1 MNTIFSEAFTQALGW
16 TLLHSLWQAALV
28 AILFYGVR
36 LARLSPQRTY
46 GWAVGAMMS
55 IVLAAV
61 ITFSLQYQP
70 PAVTLSAR
78 PDTILY
84 TSPDLPSAEAAPFV
98 SHRTQSVMQWVD
110 ERTEWI
116 VGLWLVGLLLFSTR
130 FFGSWWYLQRLKQ
143 RGTQL
148 LSPWQSR
155 VNVLAQRLS
164 IRRAVAFRVST
175 RAAMP
180 MVIGQWKPM
189 ILMPLSM
196 MSHLPSEQIEAII
209 VHELAHVR
217 RQDYLIN
224 LLQSLVEVLFF
235 YHPAVWWL
243 SSVVREEREKCCDDL
258 AVTACGSSLVYA
270 KALLYAQEETY
281 QRVPYAMAFANR
293 KQYLLH
299 RIQRLLTPQRVQY
312 HWSAKLLGL
321 LVPLALLVCIMVHRS
336 LARPSEASNT
346 LTAALLP
353 GLDNMMSAADT
364 VPADTAADAWRATSR
379 VKQFIDS
386 SSTGKTIYVDVSPTL
401 DTVPKA
407 DKQNGNFSMSFDI
420 DDEDSASHF
429 YFRLSDDS
437 VFSMGMGVPNPPNP
451 PQGFS
456 FNVNDSVPSFHFHW
470 DGSTEEDVA
479 EWSEEL
485 ADQLSD
491 LNFDFSFDDSDSVGG
506 EALAEAQRELQAAQ
520 RELAD
525 AQRQLAAQQRL
536 LVQKRRRLQQRRAQE
551 QSEEE
556 QRSLKEIEAALQ
568 EMLENSPK
576 QAQEQPTKIF
586 KERQAA
592 AEEMREKVQQ
602 LLEEARQAPNQTDP
616 ELDQLREEFE
626 QMVEQQ
632 KRETNHRAA
641 DQTRQQARA
650 QAEAM
655 REVRERESHTRRD
668 RSDRAMEQLERALLS
683 DGLIKNAEKYR
694 FKISPSGLQVNGK
707 KQSDELYQK
716 YQSLLSGRNGM
727 GYRKDGSL
735 SIKKSPGSLS
745 VQQEN

>member
-16 TLLHSLWQAALV
+16 TLLHSLWQAALT
-28 AILFYGVR
+28 AALFYGVR

-46 GWAVGAMMS
+46 GWAVGAMIG
-55 IVLAAV
+55 IVLAAI

-70 PAVTLSAR
+70 QAVTHSASF
-78 PDTILY
+78 DTISY
-84 TSPDLPSAEAAPFV
+84 TSTDLPTAEAAPSV
-98 SHRTQSVMQWVD
+98 GYRTQSVMQWVD
-110 ERTEWI
+110 QRTEWI

-164 IRRAVAFRVST
+164 IRRAVTFRVST
-175 RAAMP
+175 RATVP

-189 ILMPLSM
+189 ILMPLSI
-196 MSHLPSEQIEAII
+196 MSNLPSEQIEAII

-258 AVTACGSSLVYA
+258 AVAACGSSLVYA

-321 LVPLALLVCIMVHRS
+321 LVPLALLACIMVHRS
-336 LARPSEASNT
+336 LARPSEVPTT

-353 GLDNMMSAADT
+353 GLDNMMSATDT

-386 SSTGKTIYVDVSPTL
+386 SSTGKTIYVDVSPTS

-456 FNVNDSVPSFHFHW
+456 FNINDSVPSFQFHW
-470 DGSTEEDVA
+470 DGSTEEDLD
-479 EWSEEL
+479 EWSEAL

-525 AQRQLAAQQRL
+525 AQRQLADQQRAL
-536 LVQKRRRLQQRRAQE
+536 AQKRRRLQQRRAQE
-551 QSEEE
+551 QSQAIREE
-556 QRSLKEIEAALQ
+556 Q
-568 EMLENSPK
+568 
-576 QAQEQPTKIF
+576 
-586 KERQAA
+586 QAA
-592 AEEMREKVQQ
+592 AQEMREQMQ
-602 LLEEARQAPNQTDP
+602 EQ
-616 ELDQLREEFE
+616 REEI
-626 QMVEQQ
+626 
-632 KRETNHRAA
+632 RRAA
-641 DQTRQQARA
+641 EETRREARA
-650 QAEAM
+650 QAEEM
-655 REVRERESHTRRD
+655 REVRERESRTRRD
-668 RSDRAMEQLERALLS
+668 RSDRAIEQLERALLS
-683 DGLIKNAEKYR
+683 DGLIKDAEKYR

-716 YQSLLSGRNGM
+716 YQSLLGGKNGM
-727 GYRKDGSL
+727 GYQKDGSL
-735 SIKKSPGSLS
+735 SIKKSSGSLS
-745 VQQEN
+745 IQREN

>member
-16 TLLHSLWQAALV
+16 TLLHSLWQAALIG
-28 AILFYGVR
+28 ILFYGVR

-46 GWAVGAMMS
+46 AGAVGAMMG

-70 PAVTLSAR
+70 PAVAHSASF
-78 PDTILY
+78 DITSY
-84 TSPDLPSAEAAPFV
+84 TSLNLPSAEAAPLV
-98 SHRTQSVMQWVD
+98 GYRTQSVMQWVD
-110 ERTEWI
+110 ERTEWV

-130 FFGSWWYLQRLKQ
+130 FFGSWWYLQRLKR

-164 IRRAVAFRVST
+164 IRRAVTFRVST

-180 MVIGQWKPM
+180 MVIGQWKPV

-196 MSHLPSEQIEAII
+196 MSNLPSEQLEAIL

-217 RQDYLIN
+217 RQDYLVN

-258 AVTACGSSLVYA
+258 AVAACGSSLVYA

-281 QRVPYAMAFANR
+281 QRVPYALAFANK

-336 LARPSEASNT
+336 LARPSEVPIT
-346 LTAALLP
+346 LAATLLP
-353 GLDNMMSAADT
+353 EMDKLMSATDT

-379 VKQFIDS
+379 VKQFVDS
-386 SSTGKTIYVDVSPTL
+386 SSTGKTIYVDVLPTL
-401 DTVPKA
+401 DTVRRA
-407 DKQNGNFSMSFDI
+407 EKQNSNFSMSFDLD
-420 DDEDSASHF
+420 DDEDSTHF
-429 YFRLSDDS
+429 YFHLLDDS
-437 VFSMGMGVPNPPNP
+437 VFSMGLGVPNPPNP

-456 FNVNDSVPSFHFHW
+456 FNINDSIPSFQFHW
-470 DGSTEEDVA
+470 DGSTEEDLA

-485 ADQLSD
+485 ADQLAD
-491 LNFDFSFDDSDSVGG
+491 LNVDFSWDDSDSIGV
-506 EALAEAQRELQAAQ
+506 EEFEEAQRELQAAQ

-525 AQRQLAAQQRL
+525 AQRQLATQQRL
-536 LVQKRRRLQQRRAQE
+536 LSQKRHRLQQRRVQE
-551 QSEEE
+551 QSQAIRE
-556 QRSLKEIEAALQ
+556 
-568 EMLENSPK
+568 K
-576 QAQEQPTKIF
+576 Q
-586 KERQAA
+586 QAA
-592 AEEMREKVQQ
+592 AQEMREQMQ
-602 LLEEARQAPNQTDP
+602 EQ
-616 ELDQLREEFE
+616 REEL
-626 QMVEQQ
+626 
-632 KRETNHRAA
+632 RRAA
-641 DQTRQQARA
+641 EETRREARA
-650 QAEAM
+650 QADEI
-655 REVRERESHTRRD
+655 RRTQERESRVRRD
-668 RSDRAMEQLERALLS
+668 RSDRAMEQLEKALLG
-683 DGLIKNAEKYR
+683 DGLIKDAEKYR
-694 FKISPSGLQVNGK
+694 FKISSSGLQVNGK

-716 YQSLLSGRNGM
+716 YQSLLSGKNGM
-727 GYRKDGSL
+727 GYQKEGSL

-745 VQQEN
+745 IQQEN